1 MDSATLLLMAATL
14 RISALTVWLLIWR
27 SKRG

>member
-1 MDSATLLLMAATL
+1 MDSATIVLMAATL
-14 RISALTVWLLIWR
+14 LISTLTVWLLIWR